1 MRSLFSQISRGVVA
15 MAVVVSLAMP
25 VYARPT
31 DEGWSPSRLVKM
43 IKRFV
48 VKTLGDGITV
58 PRP

>member
-1 MRSLFSQISRGVVA
+1 
-15 MAVVVSLAMP
+15 MAVVMSLAMP

-48 VKTLGDGITV
+48 VKTLGDGIII